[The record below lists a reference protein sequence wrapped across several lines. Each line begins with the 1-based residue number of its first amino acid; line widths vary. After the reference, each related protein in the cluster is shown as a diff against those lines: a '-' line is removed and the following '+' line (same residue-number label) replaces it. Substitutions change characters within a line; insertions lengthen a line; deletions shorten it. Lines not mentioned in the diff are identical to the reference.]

1 MTSSNS
7 EAGSRI
13 HLNRDVI
20 VRCAI
25 AIADAEGIDAI
36 TIRRLAQE
44 LNVTAMAPYRHF
56 RDKEDLLNGIAEQ
69 LLAEI
74 DLPKTISRTW
84 DQELAQVLS
93 QLVAALRLH
102 PNVAEL
108 VLTRVLLSTPGLSL
122 AEHVLKLLTDAG
134 FQSEQVGQIGSYAL
148 SSLVALVTT
157 QPGAVTNPDPEFR
170 DALLRKKRISLAS
183 LSPRHYPHI
192 VAAADTLVSCT
203 DDDSYYALGVKLV
216 IEGIKG
222 IRSDLSTQTAS
233 ICDG

>member
-1 MTSSNS
+1 MISLNG
-7 EAGSRI
+7 EADNRI

-20 VRCAI
+20 VSCAI

-56 RDKEDLLNGIAEQ
+56 RDKEDLLNGIAEK
-69 LLAEI
+69 LLAGVN
-74 DLPKTISRTW
+74 LPKTTCLTW
-84 DQELAQVLS
+84 DQELALVFS

-102 PNVAEL
+102 PSVAEL
-108 VLTRVLLSTPGLSL
+108 VLTRILLSAPGLTL
-122 AEHVLKLLTDAG
+122 AELVFKLLTDAG
-134 FQSEQVGQIGSYAL
+134 FESEQVGQIGNYAL
-148 SSLVALVTT
+148 SSLVAIVTT
-157 QPGAVTNPDPEFR
+157 QPGAVTNPDPEIR
-170 DALLRKKRISLAS
+170 DALLREKRILLAS
-183 LSPRHYPHI
+183 LSPRNYPHV

-222 IRSDLSTQTAS
+222 LKSDLSDQPDS
-233 ICDG
+233 NL

>member
-1 MTSSNS
+1 MIPLNGQ
-7 EAGSRI
+7 ADSRI

-20 VRCAI
+20 VSCAM

-56 RDKEDLLNGIAEQ
+56 RDKEDLLNGIAEK
-69 LLAEI
+69 LLANVN
-74 DLPKTISRTW
+74 LPETAPRAW
-84 DQELAQVLS
+84 DQDLAQVLG

-102 PNVAEL
+102 PSVAEL
-108 VLTRVLLSTPGLSL
+108 VLTRILLSVPGLTL
-122 AEHVLKLLTDAG
+122 AELVFKLLADAG
-134 FQSEQVGQIGSYAL
+134 FGSEQVGQIGSYAL
-148 SSLVALVTT
+148 GSLVALVTT
-157 QPGAVTNPDPEFR
+157 QPGAVTSPDPEIR

-183 LSPRHYPHI
+183 LSPRNYPHI

-203 DDDSYYALGVKLV
+203 DDDAYYALGVKLV

-222 IRSDLSTQTAS
+222 VKSDLSDQTDS
-233 ICDG
+233 TL